1 MFFTNASS
9 LLNSIRTLAIVFG
22 IIGIILTVQAGADCN
37 FLEVE
42 DTDGDM
48 LDLIRDGDRPPFVF
62 DTATKF
68 NVGIYKYEILEG
80 SNVRGCI
87 DYPQKFFQIGEY
99 DILGIVVQSQL
110 NS

>member
-1 MFFTNASS
+1 MFFTNSS
-9 LLNSIRTLAIVFG
+9 SCFYSIRTLAIAFG
-22 IIGIILTVQAGADCN
+22 IIGIILTVQAGKDCN

-48 LDLIRDGDRPPFVF
+48 LDMIRNGDRPTFVF
-62 DTATKF
+62 NTATKL

-99 DILGIVVQSQL
+99 DILGIVVQAHL